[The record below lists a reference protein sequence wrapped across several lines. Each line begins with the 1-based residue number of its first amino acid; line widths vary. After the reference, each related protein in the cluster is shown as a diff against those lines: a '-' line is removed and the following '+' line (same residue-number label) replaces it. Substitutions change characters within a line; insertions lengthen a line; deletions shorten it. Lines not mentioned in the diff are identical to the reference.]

1 MSYHQGAEGGAIP
14 KERQKDGSP
23 NKNLDETM
31 DPDMD
36 PDMSNLKY
44 LQLRTASHMSMHDQ
58 RNQSVNSSSI
68 DPSDDGDQT
77 RNESIGPGEVICDV
91 CEVKAVKSC
100 LTCNLYYCET
110 HVRKHYTVPKLQ
122 RHTLV
127 EVTGDLE
134 EKLCQ
139 EHNRPLEVFCRTDKM
154 LICSMCS
161 MTMHKGH
168 DIGHKEI
175 QQDGRQTQG
184 EEQYQNLVLNKV
196 LPPPGEI
203 QFQSVTSDSVSL
215 SWGSPEEWTGPQKF
229 IVTWKCDGEESSLRV
244 KGVLNVKINGLEPG
258 RRYEFN
264 VATEGDNGSQ
274 SRRRVSASVSTE
286 VPTPR
291 DVMIV
296 QSGATAFTLKWK
308 KAPGL
313 DQTPQSFLVS
323 YSSPGTETKAANATD
338 CYIIL
343 SDLQLGT
350 QYTIGVSTVLKNGE
364 QSEPVSTT
372 ICTILPD
379 PVGLKVDS
387 VTISSANVSW
397 SQPHGMDQTQHRYLV
412 SYQGTEKE
420 RWISTRY
427 HSIVLSDLQP
437 ATEYSVT
444 VCTELENGEQSQP
457 VSTTFTTRVPSP
469 EDLMVVQ
476 LQPIS
481 LSVKWTKAP
490 GLDQTPQRFLVSY
503 SSPGT
508 EHRTAHTEDCHTT
521 LSDLQPGT
529 QYTVSISTVLN
540 NGEQSEPVSTT
551 IYTKVQAPGD
561 LKIDQL
567 KPTSLTISW
576 SKAHGMEKTPHH
588 FLIRV
593 ARSLEG
599 SKIQT
604 QITEPQEEYTEICH
618 RKCSD
623 LQPGTEYTVS
633 VSTVLT
639 NGEQSE
645 PVSTTICTK
654 LSLELYMQKVGLKQY
669 FPQKLPLNT
678 MLAVDGQMLEANHAP
693 TLQSLP
699 LCFLKELM
707 RLNVSARD
715 VQSDDE
721 DLMNPLDLITAL
733 FLSSDSFLQQDIA
746 LRMSMCQFSVPLL
759 LPNCDTE
766 QSTLMLWAMRDIVKR
781 YRPHSMKDQKGYV
794 ENSIVLTNLPM
805 VSFVRL
811 RNSTLSKSQLLND
824 VLSCSQQNYN
834 TFVHSNMPA
843 GNIPRT
849 ISDGLVE
856 ISWYLP
862 SGNPNIDVFTEPVA
876 VANLRGDIQD
886 FQTQF
891 SFLCE
896 TSAAVF
902 VFCDDLT
909 SDSSILNL
917 QKMKDRLFIVCNSE
931 AKSYDAATFEKH
943 SGVII
948 RKDRQINNAQLVK
961 KLRSAVTDVMKRNPH
976 KTKVEEMRVI
986 AHELGIPVDEDY
998 DICLKAKKMADKIT
1012 DKITPKI
1019 TDEITDKITCI
1030 SSYKDSQLPLQG
1042 ETWKS
1047 LTALEKE
1054 EVKLKKAGD
1063 KDIEMYK
1070 SELKQEKYEL
1080 RKKQL
1085 SLGISDSMK
1094 HFVDGLRT
1102 SKEERSYF
1110 LKWMKLNLDNLSI
1123 THLSCLREKYKELCQ
1138 STPDK
1143 KDLIADLDK
1152 QISNS
1157 SLGIE
1162 HFLREVGQMYEATM
1176 SSESN
1181 ETQQHVQEL
1190 PRICAQL
1197 MLDGFPLELMDGDA
1211 SNIPMMWISD
1221 VLQELHSLT
1230 MSNSKIRVVSVLGVQ
1245 SSGKST
1251 LLNTMFGVQFAV
1263 SSGRCTR
1270 GAFMQLIKVEEE
1282 FRDELK
1288 CDFIMVIDTEGLKGL
1303 QSIHLTDNYQH
1314 DNELATL
1321 LVGLS
1326 DISIVNIAME
1336 NTTDMKDTMQIV
1348 AHAFLRMK
1356 ELGKKL
1362 SCQFVHQNVA
1372 DISAHDKNLRDRNCF
1387 LEQLN
1392 EMTAVASRM
1401 ENAGDDTKFT
1411 DIIDYKPED
1420 NCYIPG
1426 LWHGSPPMAP
1436 VDKGYSDA
1444 VANFK
1449 RKLIYSL
1456 KEETASVQTIPE
1468 FLEWIRS
1475 LWESV
1480 KYENFIFSFCNSIV
1494 AEAYGKLCLEFNRWD
1509 WAFQKHM
1516 HSWLMK
1522 AEHRIANY
1530 GLMTSQQE
1538 SGLDD
1543 LLSSLK
1549 TEASKVLQRERK
1561 TFLDNVTS
1569 YYKGEERNVYLVEK
1583 YKEEFTINAESC
1595 MTETER
1601 AIKNKLE
1608 AAVDLRKCTY
1618 QLDNIKKNNRDTL
1631 DKKVSDLV
1639 KEFSGDENPMNDV
1652 QLGKEFDNMWDKTID
1667 ELQFK
1672 GLKHQNISD
1681 DIYIQLSTNLGREG
1695 RAVMDMLGNAK
1706 PLEKCGLEEFQ
1717 VKNERG
1723 VVKFL
1728 KKFRKE
1734 SYESKKKKKDE
1745 IQEISDSIIKQSE
1758 RFVVNKVKEKTTT
1771 TDYHH
1776 TYIQELLVF
1785 IERNL
1790 PRDKEL
1796 RISAEFVASLKIH
1809 ICGNAAREFQKMHDA
1824 FIRDSD
1830 PKQSLEKLKPQFL
1843 ADFLDLFYKRDQ
1855 CKRKAEELTK
1865 LCLEPAVKD
1874 YITKSL
1880 GPEILDEMLLKCG
1893 DVFGKRSSFQFS
1905 MLKNLLSKDFPTF
1918 LRYTD
1923 YYEGFAFEFILNN
1936 IVEYLRKS
1944 SRGDKDI
1951 SIITNM
1957 EVQHLKT
1964 ISRQIK
1970 KAVEKSLQTV
1980 SDRPD
1985 EDGEGDQNLNQF
1997 TQDLRSELSSVL
2009 VIPTDTTGMTSKTK
2023 DGNFKTIEFSDMLLS
2038 SVEEME
2044 SRLSDEFHKDHDV
2057 LKKLASLPDPPQE
2070 KLFIRVFG
2078 CGRCCPTCKAPCDV
2092 EGESHRRH
2100 SALIH
2105 RPNGLGWYKL
2115 KGTGKLETEICSES
2129 LYSMYKRKL
2138 NASFNHA
2145 NKCRWTLQL
2154 GNSQATDYWKFLF
2167 VKHNEE
2173 YAELHHALPADLPG
2187 DWSSITREQ
2196 ALKSLIETFLG
2207 RHSGEHKLHAS

>member
-1 MSYHQGAEGGAIP
+1 MED
-14 KERQKDGSP
+14 R
-23 NKNLDETM
+23 
-31 DPDMD
+31 
-36 PDMSNLKY
+36 LK
-44 LQLRTASHMSMHDQ
+44 
-58 RNQSVNSSSI
+58 
-68 DPSDDGDQT
+68 
-77 RNESIGPGEVICDV
+77 
-91 CEVKAVKSC
+91 VKS
-100 LTCNLYYCET
+100 N
-110 HVRKHYTVPKLQ
+110 
-122 RHTLV
+122 
-127 EVTGDLE
+127 
-134 EKLCQ
+134 
-139 EHNRPLEVFCRTDKM
+139 
-154 LICSMCS
+154 I
-161 MTMHKGH
+161 
-168 DIGHKEI
+168 
-175 QQDGRQTQG
+175 
-184 EEQYQNLVLNKV
+184 NLVLNEG

-203 QFQSVTSDSVSL
+203 QFLSVTSDSVSL
-215 SWGSPEEWTGPQKF
+215 SWGSLEERTGPQKF
-229 IVTWKCDGEESSLRV
+229 RVTWKCDREVSSLRV

-264 VATEGDNGSQ
+264 VATEGDNGNQ
-274 SRRRVSASVSTE
+274 SRRVSASVSTE

-291 DVMIV
+291 DLTIV
-296 QSGATAFTLKWK
+296 QSGATAFTLKWN
-308 KAPGL
+308 KALRL

-323 YSSPGTETKAANATD
+323 YSSPGTETKAANTTD

-343 SDLQLGT
+343 CNLQLET
-350 QYTIGVSTVLKNGE
+350 QYIISVSTVLKNGE

-372 ICTILPD
+372 ICTKLPD

-397 SQPHGMDQTQHRYLV
+397 SQPHGMDQTQHRYLI

-444 VCTELENGEQSQP
+444 VCTELENGEQSQL
-457 VSTTFTTRVPSP
+457 VSTTFT
-469 EDLMVVQ
+469 
-476 LQPIS
+476 
-481 LSVKWTKAP
+481 
-490 GLDQTPQRFLVSY
+490 
-503 SSPGT
+503 
-508 EHRTAHTEDCHTT
+508 
-521 LSDLQPGT
+521 
-529 QYTVSISTVLN
+529 
-540 NGEQSEPVSTT
+540 
-551 IYTKVQAPGD
+551 TKVQAPGD
-561 LKIDQL
+561 LKVDQL

-588 FLIRV
+588 FIIRV

-604 QITEPQEEYTEICH
+604 QIAEPQEEYLEYCH

-633 VSTVLT
+633 VSTMLA

-654 LSLELYMQKVGLKQY
+654 LSLEMYMQKVGLKQY
-669 FPQKLPLNT
+669 FTQKLSLNT
-678 MLAVDGQMLEANHAP
+678 MLAVDGQMLEDNHAP

-699 LCFLKELM
+699 MCFLKELM
-707 RLNVSARD
+707 RVNVSARD
-715 VQSDDE
+715 VQSDDK

-733 FLSSDSFLQQDIA
+733 FLCSESFLQQDIA
-746 LRMSMCQFSVPLL
+746 LKMSMCQFAVPLL

-766 QSTLMLWAMRDIVKR
+766 QSTLMLWAMRDIVNK

-794 ENSIVLTNLPM
+794 EKSIVLTDLPM

-811 RNSTLSKSQLLND
+811 GNSTLSKSQLLND

-902 VFCDDLT
+902 VFCDDLG

-943 SGVII
+943 SGGII
-948 RKDRQINNAQLVK
+948 RKDRQMNNAQLVK
-961 KLRSAVTDVMKRNPH
+961 KLRSTVTDVMKANPH
-976 KTKVEEMRVI
+976 KTKVEEMRVV
-986 AHELGIPVDEDY
+986 AHELGIPVDED
-998 DICLKAKKMADKIT
+998 DEICLKAKKNAALIT
-1012 DKITPKI
+1012 DQIS
-1019 TDEITDKITCI
+1019 CI
-1030 SSYKDSQLPLQG
+1030 PSYKDSQLPLQG

-1063 KDIEMYK
+1063 KDIEIYK

-1085 SLGISDSMK
+1085 SHGISDSMK
-1094 HFVDGLRT
+1094 HFMEGLRT

-1110 LKWMKLNLDNLSI
+1110 LKWMKLNLDNLSR
-1123 THLSCLREKYKELCQ
+1123 TRLSALREKYKELCQ
-1138 STPDK
+1138 STPGK

-1157 SLGIE
+1157 SLGTE

-1176 SSESN
+1176 SSESS
-1181 ETQQHVQEL
+1181 ETPQQFQGL
-1190 PRICAQL
+1190 PGICAQL

-1211 SNIPMMWISD
+1211 SNIPMKWISD
-1221 VLQELHSLT
+1221 VLQELHFLT

-1251 LLNTMFGVQFAV
+1251 LLNTMFGVQFSV

-1270 GAFMQLIKVEEE
+1270 GAFMQLIKIKEEL
-1282 FRDELK
+1282 RDELK
-1288 CDFIMVIDTEGLKGL
+1288 CDFIMVIDTVGLKGL
-1303 QSIHLTDNYQH
+1303 QSTHLTDNYQH

-1336 NTTDMKDTMQIV
+1336 NTTDMKDTLQIV

-1356 ELGKKL
+1356 EVGKKP

-1392 EMTAVASRM
+1392 EMTAVASRL

-1436 VDKGYSDA
+1436 VDKGYSEA

-1449 RKLIYSL
+1449 RMLIYSL
-1456 KEETASVQTIPE
+1456 KKETPSAQTIPE

-1480 KYENFIFSFCNSIV
+1480 KYENFIFSFRNSIV
-1494 AEAYGKLCLEFNRWD
+1494 AEAYTKLCVEFNRWD

-1522 AEHRIANY
+1522 AERRIANY
-1530 GLMTSQQE
+1530 GLITSQQE

-1549 TEASKVLQRERK
+1549 TEASNELQREGK
-1561 TFLDNVTS
+1561 TFIDNMTS
-1569 YYKGEERNVYLVEK
+1569 YYKGEERNVCLVEK
-1583 YKEEFTINAESC
+1583 YKEEFSINAEIC
-1595 MTETER
+1595 RRETDR
-1601 AIKNKLE
+1601 AVNNKLE
-1608 AAVDLRKCTY
+1608 AAVDLKKGTY
-1618 QLDNIKKNNRDTL
+1618 QLGNIKKNNRDTL
-1631 DKKVSDLV
+1631 AKKVSDLV
-1639 KEFSGDENPMNDV
+1639 KEFSGDENPMNDK
-1652 QLGKEFDNMWDKTID
+1652 QLEKEFDNMWDKTIK
-1667 ELQFK
+1667 ELTFK
-1672 GLKHQNISD
+1672 GLKPQNVSQ
-1681 DIYIQLSTNLGREG
+1681 DIYSDLEKHLGTQS
-1695 RAVMDMLGNAK
+1695 RAVKDILDNSK
-1706 PLEKCGLEEFQ
+1706 YLKDCGLEKFK
-1717 VKNERG
+1717 VKNEHSI
-1723 VVKFL
+1723 VYKIL
-1728 KKFRKE
+1728 NKIESKE
-1734 SYESKKKKKDE
+1734 SYIKMKCE
-1745 IQEISDSIIKQSE
+1745 IQDMADNIINQSE
-1758 RFVVNKVKEKTTT
+1758 RFVANKVKEKT
-1771 TDYHH
+1771 DYNN
-1776 TYIQELLVF
+1776 TYIQALLEL
-1785 IERNL
+1785 IKKNL
-1790 PRDKEL
+1790 HMNKEL
-1796 RISAEFVASLKIH
+1796 QISAEFEASLKIH
-1809 ICGNAAREFQKMHDA
+1809 ICGNATREFQKMHDA
-1824 FIRDSD
+1824 FIKDND
-1830 PKQSLEKLKPQFL
+1830 PRQSLTNLKQQFL
-1843 ADFLDLFYKRDQ
+1843 ADFKDLFYKRDH
-1855 CKRKAEELTK
+1855 CKRKAEEFTK
-1865 LCLEPAVKD
+1865 HCLEPAVKE

-1880 GPEILDEMLLKCG
+1880 GPDILDEILSNCS
-1893 DVFGKRSSFQFS
+1893 DVFSTRSSFQCS
-1905 MLKNLLSKDFPTF
+1905 MLKCLLSGNFQTF
-1918 LRYTD
+1918 VKYTD
-1923 YYEGFAFEFILNN
+1923 YYEGFVFEFILNN
-1936 IVEYLRKS
+1936 TVEYLSKR
-1944 SRGDKDI
+1944 SRTAKDI

-1970 KAVEKSLQTV
+1970 EAVEKSLQTD

-1985 EDGEGDQNLNQF
+1985 EDGEGDVNFNLF
-1997 TQDLRSELSSVL
+1997 IQDLHSELSSML
-2009 VIPTDTTGMTSKTK
+2009 VIPTDTTGMTLENSKTK
-2023 DGNFKTIEFSDMLLS
+2023 EFSDMLLS

-2044 SRLSDEFHKDHDV
+2044 SRLRDEFHKDQDIF
-2057 LKKLASLPDPPQE
+2057 KKLDSLPDPPQE
-2070 KLFIRVFG
+2070 KLFNKLFG
-2078 CGRCCPTCKAPCDV
+2078 CGRQCPFCKAPCDV
-2092 EGESHRRH
+2092 EGESHIKH

-2105 RPNGLGWYKL
+2105 RPKGLGWCEKR
-2115 KGTGKLETEICSES
+2115 GKLTTEICSQS
-2129 LYSMYKRKL
+2129 VFSKWI
-2138 NASFNHA
+2138 NAL
-2145 NKCRWTLQL
+2145 KCFLFHVEMTWIFQS
-2154 GNSQATDYWKFLF
+2154 GNSQATNYWKFLF

-2173 YAELHHALPADLPG
+2173 YAKLHNVLPASLPG
-2187 DWSSITREQ
+2187 DWSSITHEE
-2196 ALKSLIETFLG
+2196 ALKRLMEMFRKDI
-2207 RHSGEHKLHAS
+2207 